1 MHESLGRP
9 PVMFVDLR
17 PVASPM
23 LIVASYKVAEQISR
37 SSDHFPNSPPKVPE
51 IWNHMVHLAGPT
63 SIASSQVSELSSNF
77 YSSWVRRCSGE
88 ALPLES
94 IY

>member
-1 MHESLGRP
+1 MRLDVAFAAMHEALDRP

-23 LIVASYKVAEQISR
+23 LVVASYKVAEQIAR
-37 SSDHFPNSPPKVPE
+37 SSDRFPYSPPKVPE

-63 SIASSQVSELSSNF
+63 SIASSQVS
-77 YSSWVRRCSGE
+77 
-88 ALPLES
+88 A
-94 IY
+94 